1 MNTVRILQP
10 HVSIGDPHITS
21 DDADRLSIL
30 GNVFEPLLRATEGGA
45 FTPCVAESWAL
56 SEDACSWTF
65 AIKED
70 RVFHDGKPCRAADVV
85 FSLRRIRDESIP
97 GELGTGGVIQGYLQG
112 AEIEHDGPQSV
123 RIKTPEPMA
132 DLADLLGDIPILSE
146 KSVAA
151 LPHDFIGTGSFRIM
165 ESSEDRVVLSSDEK
179 SLIWDAEPDDDSR
192 MEGVRSGE
200 ADVASNLPSRLS
212 SGSAGRVHRSTTSV
226 CAAFMFNMIEGE
238 ATNRHLRRA
247 LNLAIDVDEL
257 IQDVMFGAA
266 DRLNGPL
273 TRRHAGYDS
282 SVPAWSYDPD
292 AAIAELKAGGI
303 GDGTRIT
310 LDIPATLPDE
320 APQLAERIAEYLAA
334 VGLRTEIRMESDR
347 TNYANRVREKQIG
360 EAACFDSSPS
370 STFRVYREK
379 FHSGFAGP
387 WWLGYSNASFDQ
399 LVDEGRKTPDLK
411 HRTALYRQ
419 AYGLLREDAPWVF
432 LYNPLRLTA
441 IGSEL
446 EDWEPSTGGLLIF

>member
-1 MNTVRILQP
+1 MDTVRILQP
-10 HVSIGDPHITS
+10 HVNIGDPHVTS

-30 GNVFEPLLRATEGGA
+30 GNVFEPLLRVSEGGA
-45 FTPCVAESWAL
+45 FTPCVAESWSL
-56 SEDACSWTF
+56 SEDACSWAF

-70 RVFHDGKPCRAADVV
+70 KVFHDGKPCRAADVV
-85 FSLRRIRDESIP
+85 FSLRRIRDENIA
-97 GELGTGGVIQGYLQG
+97 GELGTGGVIKGYLEG
-112 AEIEHDGPQSV
+112 ADIEHDGALSV
-123 RIKTPEPMA
+123 RIRTPEPMA

-146 KSVAA
+146 RSVAA
-151 LPHDFIGTGSFRIM
+151 LPDDFIGTGSFRIR

-179 SLIWDAEPDDDSR
+179 LLIWNAEPDDDAR
-192 MEGVRSGE
+192 IEAVRKGE
-200 ADVASNLPSRLS
+200 ADVASNLPPRLS

-257 IQDVMFGAA
+257 IQDVMYGAA
-266 DRLNGPL
+266 DPLNGPL

-282 SVPAWSYDPD
+282 SVPTWSYDPD

-303 GDGTRIT
+303 GDGTLIT
-310 LDIPATLPDE
+310 LDIPAVLPDE
-320 APQLAERIAEYLAA
+320 APQLAERIAEFLEA
-334 VGLRTEIRMESDR
+334 VGLRTEVRIESDR
-347 TNYANRVREKQIG
+347 TNYALRVREKRIG

-387 WWLGYSNASFDQ
+387 WWLGYRNVSFDQ
-399 LVDEGRKTPDLK
+399 LVDEGRKTPDPK
-411 HRTALYRQ
+411 NRTALYRQ
-419 AYGLLREDAPWVF
+419 AYSLLREDAPWVF
-432 LYNPLRLTA
+432 LYNPLRLAA
-441 IGSEL
+441 IGNQL
-446 EDWEPSTGGLLIF
+446 EHWDPSSGGLLLF

>member
-1 MNTVRILQP
+1 MKTVRILQP

-21 DDADRLSIL
+21 DDVDRLSIL
-30 GNVFEPLLRATEGGA
+30 GNVFEPLLRALDGGT
-45 FTPCVAESWAL
+45 FTPCVAKSWSL

-65 AIKED
+65 GIKENK
-70 RVFHDGKPCRAADVV
+70 VFHDGKPCRAADVV
-85 FSLRRIRDESIP
+85 FSLRRIRDENIA
-97 GELGTGGVIQGYLQG
+97 GELGTEGVIKGYLEG
-112 AEIEHDGPQSV
+112 AEIEHDGPLSV
-123 RIKTPEPMA
+123 RIRTPEPMA
-132 DLADLLGDIPILSE
+132 DLADLLSEIPILSE

-151 LPHDFIGTGSFRIM
+151 LPEEFVGTGSYRIL
-165 ESSEDRVVLSSDEK
+165 ESSAERVILCTDETT
-179 SLIWDAEPDDDSR
+179 LIWDAEPDDDAR
-192 MEGVRSGE
+192 MMAVRNGK

-212 SGSAGRVHRSTTSV
+212 SGSAGRLHRSSTSV

-257 IQDVMFGAA
+257 IQDVMYGAA

-282 SVPAWSYDPD
+282 SVPAWPYDPD
-292 AAIAELKAGGI
+292 AAIAELEMGGI
-303 GDGTRIT
+303 GDGTLIT
-310 LDIPATLPDE
+310 LDIPAVLPDE
-320 APQLAERIAEYLAA
+320 APQLAERIAEYLGA

-347 TNYANRVREKQIG
+347 TKYALRVRDKQIG

-387 WWLGYSNASFDQ
+387 WWLGYRNASFDQ
-399 LVDEGRKTPDLK
+399 LVDEGRRTPDPEQ
-411 HRTALYRQ
+411 RAALYRQ
-419 AYGLLREDAPWVF
+419 AYALLREDAPWVF

-441 IGSEL
+441 IGSKL
-446 EDWEPSTGGLLIF
+446 ENWDPSTGGLLIF

>member
-1 MNTVRILQP
+1 MKTVRILQP

-21 DDADRLSIL
+21 DDVDRLSIL
-30 GNVFEPLLRATEGGA
+30 GNVFEPLLRATEGGV
-45 FTPCVAESWAL
+45 FIPCVAESWSL
-56 SEDACSWTF
+56 SEDACFWTF
-65 AIKED
+65 GIRED
-70 RVFHDGKPCRAADVV
+70 KFFNDGKPCRASDVV
-85 FSLRRIRDESIP
+85 FSLRRIRDENIA
-97 GELGTGGVIQGYLQG
+97 GELGTGGVIKGYLAG
-112 AEIEHDGPQSV
+112 AEIEHDGPLSV

-132 DLADLLGDIPILSE
+132 DLADLLCDIPILSE

-151 LPHDFIGTGSFRIM
+151 LPNDFIGTGSYRIL
-165 ESSEDRVVLSSDEK
+165 ESSNDRAVLSADEQL
-179 SLIWDAEPDDDSR
+179 LIFDAEPDDDAR
-192 MEGVRSGE
+192 RAAIRGGE
-200 ADVASNLPSRLS
+200 ADIASHLPSRLS
-212 SGSAGRVHRSTTSV
+212 SGLPGRIHQSTTSV

-266 DRLNGPL
+266 DPLNGPL
-273 TRRHAGYDS
+273 TRRHVGYDP
-282 SVPAWSYDPD
+282 SVSAWPYDPD

-303 GDGTRIT
+303 GDGTQIT
-310 LDIPATLPDE
+310 LDIPAVLPDE

-334 VGLRTEIRMESDR
+334 VGLQTEIRIESDR
-347 TNYANRVREKQIG
+347 TNYALRVREKQIG

-387 WWLGYSNASFDQ
+387 WWLGYCNASFDQ
-399 LVDEGRKTPDLK
+399 LVDEGRRTSDTL

-419 AYGLLREDAPWVF
+419 AYALLREDAPWVF
-432 LYNPLRLTA
+432 LYNPLQLAA
-441 IGSEL
+441 IGSKL
-446 EDWEPSTGGLLIF
+446 ENWDPSTGGLLIF